1 MDASALRKGP
11 RRAAQTAVVNWIAG
25 SNCCDATAI
34 VCDSIVT
41 TRLAL
46 GMTVCLMTQPP
57 SVLCRYR
64 NGGSHDGV
72 DAPIAA
78 IKLITSV
85 CAARFL
91 TPIFVHDYAFAIA
104 PSQSKFCIQYLFRTF
119 DYAAVPASRPSLSCD
134 FSPGSMFLSW
144 TLSMEDEIAGV
155 QVYGSDVFQ
164 KQGVMTIERDQR
176 IATLLGF
183 GRKSRG

>member
-104 PSQSKFCIQYLFRTF
+104 PSQSKFCIQYLFAHSIVQRLRHLDQTC
-119 DYAAVPASRPSLSCD
+119 PATSHPAQCFRVGL
-134 FSPGSMFLSW
+134 
-144 TLSMEDEIAGV
+144 
-155 QVYGSDVFQ
+155 
-164 KQGVMTIERDQR
+164 
-176 IATLLGF
+176 
-183 GRKSRG
+183 

>member
-11 RRAAQTAVVNWIAG
+11 RRAAQTYWIAG

-34 VCDSIVT
+34 ACDPIVT

-46 GMTVCLMTQPP
+46 GMIICLMTQPP
-57 SVLCRYR
+57 SVVCRYR

-78 IKLITSV
+78 TKLITSV

-91 TPIFVHDYAFAIA
+91 TPIFVHDYAAA
-104 PSQSKFCIQYLFRTF
+104 YTPVSFRTF
-119 DYAAVPASRPSLSCD
+119 DYAAVPASRPNLSCD
-134 FSPGSMFLSW
+134 FSPGSIFPSW
-144 TLSMEDEIAGV
+144 SLGMEDEIAGV
-155 QVYGSDVFQ
+155 QVYGSNVFQ
-164 KQGVMTIERDQR
+164 
-176 IATLLGF
+176 
-183 GRKSRG
+183 